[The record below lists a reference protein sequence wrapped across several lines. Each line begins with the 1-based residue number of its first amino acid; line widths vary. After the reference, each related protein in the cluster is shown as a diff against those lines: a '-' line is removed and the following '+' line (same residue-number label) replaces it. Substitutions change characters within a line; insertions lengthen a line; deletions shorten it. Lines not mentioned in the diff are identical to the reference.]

1 MQFQNIENGF
11 FVTINNSEE
20 NSKAGTINYTRV
32 DNGETFFISQ
42 EWFNKWFK
50 PVTTTPSKKKV
61 IESVIIG
68 IVLECEAGFID
79 SFEMEELAEDQIE
92 AYTDDPS
99 EYLELY
105 SCLNAERLARG
116 V

>member
-1 MQFQNIENGF
+1 MSGKRNATRNG
-11 FVTINNSEE
+11 N
-20 NSKAGTINYTRV
+20 KAMDYTKS
-32 DNGETFFISQ
+32 I
-42 EWFNKWFK
+42 
-50 PVTTTPSKKKV
+50 
-61 IESVIIG
+61 IIG
-68 IVLECEAGFID
+68 IVMECEAGFIN

-99 EYLELY
+99 EYRELY